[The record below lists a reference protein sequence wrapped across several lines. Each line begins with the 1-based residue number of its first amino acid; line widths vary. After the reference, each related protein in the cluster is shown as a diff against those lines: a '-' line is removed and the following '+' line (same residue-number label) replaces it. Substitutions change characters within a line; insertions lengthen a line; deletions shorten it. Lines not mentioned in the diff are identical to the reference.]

1 MRTTSAFTLI
11 EVILVMAILAVVC
24 GLAIAT
30 WPRQDMGLTQATN
43 NLASSIR
50 YARFE
55 AVKRNTSTRVDL
67 TQDISRTSIQRR

>member
-1 MRTTSAFTLI
+1 
-11 EVILVMAILAVVC
+11 
-24 GLAIAT
+24 
-30 WPRQDMGLTQATN
+30 MGLTQATN